1 MKNLKHKILQEF
13 LNSDIKII
21 SQEKLEQY
29 IEYCIYNNKI
39 NNIKYETSHH
49 HILPNALFGKYKDL
63 KENSWNGTHLL
74 YSDHYYAHW
83 LLTEAIDDYGQLSAF
98 CAMHNKD
105 MKLGKINETDLIP
118 LKEFQEKM
126 KERNKMLSE
135 ERSKIM
141 SDGRTKASHTREKQ
155 YKAQLLDIDENG
167 LNAAQRAAIKYHE
180 NLKNTIDKETGL
192 TKAELRVKRQKE
204 TIALNGSHSGKN
216 NSAYGFRWIYNED
229 LKESK
234 RVPEKDL
241 KFYFD
246 SGWVRGMKRE
256 YCKNKRT

>member
-141 SDGRTKASHTREKQ
+141 SDGRTRAQHIGDKTRHTWNK
-155 YKAQLLDIDENG
+155 KS
-167 LNAAQRAAIKYHE
+167 
-180 NLKNTIDKETGL
+180 LKSKE
-192 TKAELRVKRQKE
+192 
-204 TIALNGSHSGKN
+204 
-216 NSAYGFRWIYNED
+216 
-229 LKESK
+229 
-234 RVPEKDL
+234 
-241 KFYFD
+241 
-246 SGWVRGMKRE
+246 
-256 YCKNKRT
+256 